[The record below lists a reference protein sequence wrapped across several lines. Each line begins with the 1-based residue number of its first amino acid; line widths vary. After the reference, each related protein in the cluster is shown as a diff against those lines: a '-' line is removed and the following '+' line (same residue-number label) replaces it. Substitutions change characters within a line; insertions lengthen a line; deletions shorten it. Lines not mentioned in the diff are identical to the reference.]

1 MSAGAQVSDGTKPRG
16 RPRVQTAKPL
26 VRRNLLLNATDLAR
40 VRALY
45 EAKSDSEAMR
55 LALDAILLWHDMEDI
70 AGRIAASGGP
80 DDVYHRTAGEP
91 SLPANFDPALVIEED
106 KVRLAD
112 RPKSRE

>member
-1 MSAGAQVSDGTKPRG
+1 
-16 RPRVQTAKPL
+16 
-26 VRRNLLLNATDLAR
+26 
-40 VRALY
+40 
-45 EAKSDSEAMR
+45 
-55 LALDAILLWHDMEDI
+55 MEEI

-91 SLPANFDPALVIEED
+91 SMPANFDPALVAEED